1 MATRSSDS
9 EKPHRSKVKKD
20 LGRSRRDRQIVRI
33 LTLLR
38 VLGQERAVTV
48 QDLAAQFHT
57 RRETIYRDLRA
68 LQDAGYPIAG
78 DERGRLSRPR
88 LLASRV
94 PNVQFSS
101 SELDALLFAAAQ
113 TRTVPINAEAL
124 ASAAYKLNSLAE
136 SEPNSLKT
144 SFGETI
150 ETWSC
155 GSKTYRAHES
165 FIALVVEAI
174 LRKRRCRV
182 AYRKPGR
189 SESKSYDFDPY
200 RLLFVDGG
208 LYVIGRVPAH
218 TGTATLAIDRIRSVV
233 HSEIEFQSD
242 PEFDPQKRRQDAFG
256 VSRENPIE
264 IVLRFR
270 SDQAPYVR
278 ERLWHP
284 SQEIAD
290 LPGGKLQLTFRA
302 GGPFEIRRWIL
313 GWGDAVEV
321 ISPEP
326 LRSEIAGLLKSAVSA
341 YRR

>member
-1 MATRSSDS
+1 M
-9 EKPHRSKVKKD
+9 
-20 LGRSRRDRQIVRI
+20 
-33 LTLLR
+33 
-38 VLGQERAVTV
+38 
-48 QDLAAQFHT
+48 
-57 RRETIYRDLRA
+57 
-68 LQDAGYPIAG
+68 
-78 DERGRLSRPR
+78 
-88 LLASRV
+88 

-113 TRTVPINAEAL
+113 TRTVPINAKAL
-124 ASAAYKLNSLAE
+124 ASGAYKLNALAE

-144 SFGETI
+144 SFGEMI

-218 TGTATLAIDRIRSVV
+218 TGAATLAIDRLRSVI
-233 HSEIEFQSD
+233 HSELEFQID
-242 PEFDPQKRRQDAFG
+242 PEFDPQKCRQDAFG
-256 VSRENPIE
+256 VSQENPIE

-321 ISPEP
+321 ISPET
-326 LRSEIAGLLKSAVSA
+326 LRSGSVCLAKSNAVCTVRLTSHGFKVPSRSDRNVVRLAAGIAFRLAGIGSSFSRRITPRCQSSSAPCFGSLKRSKS
-341 YRR
+341 RLCGFSSGSR